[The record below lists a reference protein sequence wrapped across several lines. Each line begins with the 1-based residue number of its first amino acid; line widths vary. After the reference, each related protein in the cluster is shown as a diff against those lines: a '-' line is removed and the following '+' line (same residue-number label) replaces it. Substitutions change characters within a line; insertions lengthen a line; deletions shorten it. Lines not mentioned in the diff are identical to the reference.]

1 MTGVALLG
9 AGRAMADAAGHAPIH
24 IALTFDDNYW
34 APAYATMRSICMVSP
49 RATDIVFHLLH
60 VGLSDRHQA
69 DIEAVTTEFGARIVY
84 YDLDA
89 LGILKQRIAAL
100 PRVGMHINTPIV
112 YARLFL
118 TDIVPSAVER
128 LIFIDSDMM
137 VRAPIEHLAD
147 LDLEGFPLAAASD
160 PYRTGFQ
167 TGRDLKPKRY
177 YSTRDLFFNAGLL
190 VIDTRKMAQVDIVG
204 SILQLLSPDEVAGL
218 YYDQDI
224 LNIVFRNN
232 WRVLDKLWN
241 LQNPLPAHEV
251 LDPFVVHYTGI
262 HKPWLLFKKP
272 AFKRMYRHMMT
283 NAYYYRYL
291 RERLARRFWPGWLVK

>member
-1 MTGVALLG
+1 MASTAGSG
-9 AGRAMADAAGHAPIH
+9 AIH
-24 IALTFDDNYW
+24 VALTFDDKYW
-34 APAYATMRSICMVSP
+34 APAYTTMRSICMVSR
-49 RATDIVFHLLH
+49 RARDFVFHCMH
-60 VGLSDRHQA
+60 VGLSERHKA
-69 DIEAVTTEFGARIVY
+69 DLAAITAEFGATLVY

-89 LGILKQRIAAL
+89 LGILKDRIAKL

-118 TDIVPSAVER
+118 TDIVPRDIER

-137 VRAPIEHLAD
+137 VRADIAELYE
-147 LDLEGFPLAAASD
+147 LDLGDYPFAAASD

-177 YSTRDLFFNAGLL
+177 YSTTDLFFNAGLL
-190 VIDTRKMAQVDIVG
+190 VIDTGKMAAIDCVATITKM
-204 SILQLLSPDEVAGL
+204 LSPEEVAGL

-232 WRVLDKLWN
+232 WYVLDKLWN

-251 LDPFVVHYTGI
+251 LDPYVVHYTGI

-291 RERLARRFWPGWLVK
+291 RERLARRFGLSGLLR

>member
-1 MTGVALLG
+1 
-9 AGRAMADAAGHAPIH
+9 MADGSGGGPIH
-24 IALTFDDNYW
+24 IALTFDDKYW
-34 APAYATMRSICMVSP
+34 APAYATMRSICMVSA
-49 RATDIVFHLLH
+49 RRTDIVFHLMH
-60 VGLSDRHQA
+60 VGLSVRHRA
-69 DIEAVTTEFGARIVY
+69 DLDAIVTEFGARLVDH
-84 YDLDA
+84 DLDA
-89 LGILKQRIAAL
+89 LGILKERIAPL

-118 TDIVPSAVER
+118 TDIVPKDVER

-137 VRAPIEHLAD
+137 VRADIAQLYE
-147 LDLEGFPLAAASD
+147 LDLEGRALAAAPD

-177 YSTRDLFFNAGLL
+177 YSTTDLFFNAGLL
-190 VIDTRKMAQVDIVG
+190 VIDTRKMAQINIVG
-204 SILQLLSPDEVAGL
+204 TILDLLTPEEVAGL
-218 YYDQDI
+218 YYDQDM
-224 LNIVFRNN
+224 LNIVFRNK
-232 WRVLDKLWN
+232 WTVLDKLWN

-283 NAYYYRYL
+283 NAYFYRYF
-291 RERLARRFWPGWLVK
+291 RERLARRFGMSWLVK

>member
-1 MTGVALLG
+1 
-9 AGRAMADAAGHAPIH
+9 MADPIH
-24 IALTFDDNYW
+24 IALTFDDGYW
-34 APAYATMRSICMVSP
+34 APAYTTMRSICMVSRRP
-49 RATDIVFHLLH
+49 TDIVFHLMH
-60 VGLSDRHQA
+60 VGLSARHRA
-69 DIEAVTTEFGARIVY
+69 DLAAVTEEFGAQLVY

-89 LGILKQRIAAL
+89 LGILKERIARL

-112 YARLFL
+112 YTRLFL
-118 TDIVPSAVER
+118 TDIVPKDIER

-137 VRAPIEHLAD
+137 VRAPIEQLYE
-147 LDLEGFPLAAASD
+147 LDLEGFPIAAASD

-190 VIDTRKMAQVDIVG
+190 VIDTRKVAQVDMVATV
-204 SILQLLSPDEVAGL
+204 LKLLTPEEVAGL

-232 WRVLDKLWN
+232 WRVLDKMWN
-241 LQNPLPAHEV
+241 MQNPLPAHEI
-251 LDPFVVHYTGI
+251 LDPHVVHYTGI

-291 RERLARRFWPGWLVK
+291 RERIAKRVGLGFLLK

>member
-1 MTGVALLG
+1 MADT
-9 AGRAMADAAGHAPIH
+9 AGRGPIH
-24 IALTFDDNYW
+24 IALTFDDKYW
-34 APAYATMRSICMVSP
+34 APAYTTMRSICMVST
-49 RATDIVFHLLH
+49 RARDIVFHLMH
-60 VGLSDRHQA
+60 VGLSDRHKVDLA
-69 DIEAVTTEFGARIVY
+69 AVTAEFGARLVY

-112 YARLFL
+112 YTRLFL
-118 TDIVPSAVER
+118 TDIVPKDVER

-137 VRAPIEHLAD
+137 VRAPIEQIYD
-147 LDLEGFPLAAASD
+147 LDLEGYPIAAASD

-177 YSTRDLFFNAGLL
+177 YSTTDLFFNAGLL
-190 VIDTRKMAQVDIVG
+190 VIDTRKMAEIDTVG
-204 SILQLLSPDEVAGL
+204 TILTLLTPDEVAGL

-232 WRVLDKLWN
+232 WLVLDKLWN

-283 NAYYYRYL
+283 NAYYYRYF
-291 RERLARRFWPGWLVK
+291 RERLARRFGMSWLVK

>member
-1 MTGVALLG
+1 MTS
-9 AGRAMADAAGHAPIH
+9 PIH
-24 IALTFDDNYW
+24 IALTFDDGYW
-34 APAYATMRSICMVSP
+34 APAYTTMRSICMVSHRP
-49 RATDIVFHLLH
+49 TDIVFHLMH
-60 VGLSDRHQA
+60 VGLSERHKA
-69 DIEAVTTEFGARIVY
+69 DLAAVTAEFGAQLVY

-89 LGILKQRIAAL
+89 LGILRERIAKL

-112 YARLFL
+112 YTRLFL
-118 TDIVPSAVER
+118 TDIVPKDIER

-137 VRAPIEHLAD
+137 VRAPIEQLYE
-147 LDLEGFPLAAASD
+147 LDLEGFPIAAASD

-190 VIDTRKMAQVDIVG
+190 VIDTRKVAQIDIVG
-204 SILQLLSPDEVAGL
+204 RVLELLTPEEVAGL

-232 WRVLDKLWN
+232 WRVLDKMWN
-241 LQNPLPAHEV
+241 MQNPLPAHEI

-262 HKPWLLFKKP
+262 HKPWLLGKKP

-291 RERLARRFWPGWLVK
+291 RERVAKRLGLGFLVK

>member
-1 MTGVALLG
+1 MT
-9 AGRAMADAAGHAPIH
+9 DAAGTSPIH
-24 IALTFDDNYW
+24 IALTFDDGYW
-34 APAYATMRSICMVSP
+34 APAYTTMRSICMVSHRP
-49 RATDIVFHLLH
+49 TDIVFHLMH
-60 VGLSDRHQA
+60 VGLSERHKA
-69 DIEAVTTEFGARIVY
+69 DLAAVTAEFGARLVY
-84 YDLDA
+84 YDLDV
-89 LGILKQRIAAL
+89 LGILKERIAKL

-112 YARLFL
+112 YTRLFL
-118 TDIVPSAVER
+118 TDIVPKTIER

-137 VRAPIEHLAD
+137 VRAPIETLYELD
-147 LDLEGFPLAAASD
+147 LDGFPIAAASD

-190 VIDTRKMAQVDIVG
+190 VIDTRKVAAIDIVG
-204 SILQLLSPDEVAGL
+204 AILRLLTPEEVAGL

-241 LQNPLPAHEV
+241 LQNPLPAHEI

-291 RERLARRFWPGWLVK
+291 RERAAKRLGLGFLVK

>member
-1 MTGVALLG
+1 MT
-9 AGRAMADAAGHAPIH
+9 DAAGARPIH
-24 IALTFDDNYW
+24 IALTFDDGYW
-34 APAYATMRSICMVSP
+34 APAYTTMRSICMVSHRP
-49 RATDIVFHLLH
+49 AEIVFHLMH
-60 VGLSDRHQA
+60 VGLSDRHKA
-69 DIEAVTTEFGARIVY
+69 DLAAVTAEFGAQLVY

-89 LGILKQRIAAL
+89 LGILKERIAKL

-112 YARLFL
+112 YTRLFL
-118 TDIVPSAVER
+118 TDIVPKDIER
-128 LIFIDSDMM
+128 LVFIDSDMM
-137 VRAPIEHLAD
+137 VRAPIETLYD
-147 LDLEGFPLAAASD
+147 MDLEGFPFAAASD

-167 TGRDLKPKRY
+167 TGRDLKAKRY

-190 VIDTRKMAQVDIVG
+190 VIDTRKMAQTDIVG
-204 SILQLLSPDEVAGL
+204 TILQLLTPDEVAGL
-218 YYDQDI
+218 YYDQDM

-241 LQNPLPAHEV
+241 MQNPLPAHEI

-291 RERLARRFWPGWLVK
+291 RERLAKRFGLGFLVK

>member
-1 MTGVALLG
+1 MTEV
-9 AGRAMADAAGHAPIH
+9 AGRAPIH
-24 IALTFDDNYW
+24 VALTFDDKYW
-34 APAYATMRSICMVSP
+34 APAYTTMRSICLVSG
-49 RATDIVFHLLH
+49 RAADFVFHLMH
-60 VGLSDRHQA
+60 VGLSDRHRA
-69 DIEAVTTEFGARIVY
+69 DLEAVTTEFGARIVY

-89 LGILKQRIAAL
+89 LGILKKRIARL

-112 YARLFL
+112 YTRLFL
-118 TDIVPSAVER
+118 TDIVPRDVER

-137 VRAPIEHLAD
+137 VRTDIAPLYEM
-147 LDLEGFPLAAASD
+147 DLEGFPFAAASD

-177 YSTRDLFFNAGLL
+177 YSTTDLFFNAGFL
-190 VIDTRKMAQVDIVG
+190 VIDTRRMAAVDILG
-204 SILQLLSPDEVAGL
+204 RIFELLTPEEVAGL

-232 WRVLDKLWN
+232 WKVLDKLWN

-251 LDPFVVHYTGI
+251 MDPYVVHYTGI

-291 RERLARRFWPGWLVK
+291 RERVARRLGLGGLVK